1 MTTQVFTLYLQL
13 GFYVWS
19 SQLKQRRPKN
29 LRSTKNYFCLL
40 CDCCYAA
47 QTQAVAVHII
57 RWAIC
62 ISAFWL
68 KNRVFNTY
76 RLPIYHNASHLR
88 VGAIIKIFFFFVII
102 HHCCI
107 HLTLIFQRDSPKKIW
122 TDWILKVNQCNLI
135 LCIYVV
141 MLCIALAHQLPK
153 RSYIRLSVVAWV
165 QFQPE
170 SLCCVASLEFLLLHY
185 SHQIK
190 AKNKKCWYINRIY
203 QQLVFWVCIGWKIT
217 FKINC
222 ANQQKWRSEKQSTTL
237 RTERCQR
244 QMRTQPKH
252 RKEPTSSEHVSVCE
266 HNTTPAWILT
276 YTTPRGKSSCC

>member
-1 MTTQVFTLYLQL
+1 MTTRVFTLYLQL

-88 VGAIIKIFFFFVII
+88 VGAIIKLFFFFCNNTPLLYTSDSDFSKGQSKKNLDWLNFKGESMQPNFMYICGYVVYCFSSPVAQEII
-102 HHCCI
+102 H
-107 HLTLIFQRDSPKKIW
+107 KIKCSSLGSIPTW
-122 TDWILKVNQCNLI
+122 VSLLCGLPWI
-135 LCIYVV
+135 
-141 MLCIALAHQLPK
+141 
-153 RSYIRLSVVAWV
+153 SSS
-165 QFQPE
+165 
-170 SLCCVASLEFLLLHY
+170 SLF
-185 SHQIK
+185 
-190 AKNKKCWYINRIY
+190 
-203 QQLVFWVCIGWKIT
+203 
-217 FKINC
+217 
-222 ANQQKWRSEKQSTTL
+222 
-237 RTERCQR
+237 
-244 QMRTQPKH
+244 
-252 RKEPTSSEHVSVCE
+252 SSD
-266 HNTTPAWILT
+266 
-276 YTTPRGKSSCC
+276 